1 MTSHGASAIVLPT
14 TAWSSTACRLR
25 GGVRGGKVAAK
36 GGALGAGGHGMSG
49 QEPAGRGAE
58 GQGAAGG
65 PRPGTFFIRTYGCQ
79 MNLYDSGRM
88 ADLLAARGMKRAD
101 APEGADLVVL
111 NTCHI
116 REKAAEKVYSELG
129 RLARLRRPDGRRPL
143 LAVAG
148 CVAQGEGA
156 GGDAPGAG
164 CGYRRRAAVL

>member
-1 MTSHGASAIVLPT
+1 
-14 TAWSSTACRLR
+14 
-25 GGVRGGKVAAK
+25 
-36 GGALGAGGHGMSG
+36 MSG

-116 REKAAEKVYSELG
+116 REKAAEKVRRSIPSSAASPACAALTG
-129 RLARLRRPDGRRPL
+129 GARFWRSPAASPKARGRR
-143 LAVAG
+143 
-148 CVAQGEGA
+148 
-156 GGDAPGAG
+156 
-164 CGYRRRAAVL
+164 